1 MLPFVFLSKGDKKIQ
16 SPELEI
22 EQRTQSSGTVLLP
35 LILYRRQ
42 RGSTVKGGLMKLVTI
57 IIKHEIM
64 INEFG
69 SIQMVPG
76 GP

>member
-1 MLPFVFLSKGDKKIQ
+1 
-16 SPELEI
+16 
-22 EQRTQSSGTVLLP
+22 
-35 LILYRRQ
+35 
-42 RGSTVKGGLMKLVTI
+42 MKLVTI

-64 INEFG
+64 INDYG